1 MLYHLALEQRE
12 SRGHLNEPDCRY
24 NALHT
29 HQSFFNPFHN
39 LEEKYWVIFTADVSP
54 QHFEN
59 FIRRKQLG

>member
-24 NALHT
+24 NALRT

-39 LEEKYWVIFTADVSP
+39 LEEKHWVIFAADVSP

>member
-1 MLYHLALEQRE
+1 MLYHLALEQSE

-24 NALHT
+24 NALRT

-39 LEEKYWVIFTADVSP
+39 LEEKHWVIFTADVSP

>member
-24 NALHT
+24 NALRT
-29 HQSFFNPFHN
+29 HQSFFNPFHS
-39 LEEKYWVIFTADVSP
+39 LEEKRWVIFTADVSP

>member
-24 NALHT
+24 NALRT

-39 LEEKYWVIFTADVSP
+39 LEEKPWVIFTADVSP